1 MKFHS
6 GCILGVP
13 CAFTVTKV
21 DDVFPEARKRS
32 IGTNWSQV
40 GSFGRAEN
48 EK

>member
-1 MKFHS
+1 MTFHS

-21 DDVFPEARKRS
+21 DVFQRRESPASAPIGAR
-32 IGTNWSQV
+32 